1 MVLPI
6 QSQLA
11 HTSNTIKI
19 MSLGL
24 SNLSQMITGLGPLLS
39 GAFGA
44 GLAAFQ
50 TLEKAASGWFESQ
63 MKGLESL
70 LDVAKDK
77 IFGDETSPTPDP
89 LNGGSGAKSDKRL
102 MDEALARAAA
112 LGSGGP
118 TTPML
123 FDQRPIDP
131 GAGIFGMFGRGGVQ
145 DTRSDQVKMAQ
156 AMSGYSPA
164 PTYNISI
171 EMSGMTDRSDKT
183 KMARDISD
191 LIQAETTRRADFHRS
206 HGRL

>member
-39 GAFGA
+39 GAFSA

-63 MKGLESL
+63 IKGL
-70 LDVAKDK
+70 KDLK
-77 IFGDETSPTPDP
+77 DGIFGGEESPTPDP

-118 TTPML
+118 TNPML
-123 FDQRPIDP
+123 FDQQPIDP

-164 PTYNISI
+164 PTYNIRI

>member
-39 GAFGA
+39 GAFSA

-50 TLEKAASGWFESQ
+50 ILEKAASGWFESQ
-63 MKGLESL
+63 IKGLESL
-70 LDVAKDK
+70 LGVAKDK
-77 IFGDETSPTPDP
+77 IFGGETSPTSDP

-118 TTPML
+118 TNPML
-123 FDQRPIDP
+123 FNQRPIDP

-156 AMSGYSPA
+156 AMSGSS
-164 PTYNISI
+164 PTYNINI

>member
-39 GAFGA
+39 GAFSA
-44 GLAAFQ
+44 GLAAFE
-50 TLEKAASGWFESQ
+50 TLEKAASGWFGEQ
-63 MKGLESL
+63 IKGLKNL
-70 LDVAKDK
+70 KDE
-77 IFGDETSPTPDP
+77 IFGGEESPTPDP
-89 LNGGSGAKSDKRL
+89 LNGGSGPKSDKRL
-102 MDEALARAAA
+102 MDEALAKAAA

-118 TTPML
+118 TNPML
-123 FDQRPIDP
+123 FDQQPIDP

-164 PTYNISI
+164 PTYNIRI
-171 EMSGMTDRSDKT
+171 EMSGMTDRSDKF
-183 KMARDISD
+183 KMAREISD
-191 LIQAETTRRADFHRS
+191 LIQAETTKRADFHRI

>member
-6 QSQLA
+6 QSQLV
-11 HTSNTIKI
+11 HTTNTIKI

-24 SNLSQMITGLGPLLS
+24 SNLSQMITDLGPLLS
-39 GAFGA
+39 EAFSD
-44 GLAAFQ
+44 GLDSFE
-50 TLEKAASGWFESQ
+50 TLEKAANGYFESQ

-70 LDVAKDK
+70 
-77 IFGDETSPTPDP
+77 SPTPDS
-89 LNGGSGAKSDKRL
+89 LNGGSGPKSDRRL
-102 MDEALARAAA
+102 MDEALAKAAA

-118 TTPML
+118 TNPML
-123 FDQRPIDP
+123 FDQQPIDP

-171 EMSGMTDRSDKT
+171 EMSGMTDRSDKS

>member
-11 HTSNTIKI
+11 HTSNTVGVI
-19 MSLGL
+19 SLGL
-24 SNLSQMITGLGPLLS
+24 TNLSQMITGLGPLLS
-39 GAFGA
+39 GAFSA

-63 MKGLESL
+63 IKGLESL
-70 LDVAKDK
+70 LGVAKDK
-77 IFGDETSPTPDP
+77 IFGGETSPTSDP
-89 LNGGSGAKSDKRL
+89 LSGGSGPKSDKRL

-118 TTPML
+118 TNPML

-145 DTRSDQVKMAQ
+145 DTRSDRVKMAE
-156 AMSGYSPA
+156 AMSGG
-164 PTYNISI
+164 TTNITVNV
-171 EMSGMTDRSDKT
+171 EASGITDSTDKT
-183 KMARDISD
+183 KLAAD
-191 LIQAETTRRADFHRS
+191 LGNIYADEILRRGGLYKKS
-206 HGRL
+206 GRLQ